1 MDEAE
6 ILVLQKK
13 LKKLKQYKGQGTQ
26 LISLYLPSDADR
38 SSVTKQL
45 TDEIS
50 QSSNIKS
57 AQTRKNVQAALKR
70 ISNYL
75 KQIDF
80 KLPENGLVLFSG
92 EVSTNP
98 SKSDVI
104 LVDLSPPKPLKTKL
118 YWCDSTFHLDPLIEM
133 AQTDQIYGL
142 VSVDKREGTIA
153 ILRGKSLEILANDT
167 SGVPGKTRAGGQCLE
182 KNSLVSLENGEI
194 KSISEIAV
202 DDKLIS
208 ADLNKFNLKNSKV
221 TDAFTKNRK
230 KQCKIITKYP
240 RFEIES
246 SLDHTFFV
254 FKENKV
260 VEKKAKDLSEDDV
273 LLFSENISVKSKLQK
288 IDSKQYFNS
297 YILKESGIKL
307 IKQKKKAKNLTN
319 EQFAEK
325 LNISKNTINSLER
338 KAFDPK
344 LNTLKNLCNLLNI
357 EFNDF
362 IKNHTTQ
369 NNYHYIKLPNI
380 LDKDLSQFLG
390 YLLGDGSIEEDRI
403 TFFEGDLKLIE
414 YYKNKFNRYFKL
426 KSNFTFRKTKNYYQ
440 LRLTSRPL
448 VRLVRNEF
456 FENKSS
462 LYSLIPS
469 KVLMSDN
476 DVLAKFLKGL
486 FDADGYVSGKKIGI
500 SLNNKNLIKQI
511 QIALLRFSIIS
522 SFLEYDNNKNKYSNN
537 PKYTIQITD
546 KESISLFKK
555 KIGFTLNKKQE
566 KIKEIIK
573 QKDSKS
579 NVRQILFSGTKI
591 RELIENNNLNLE
603 KFPKVNSFFRN
614 ERLMSKYVFYNS
626 IIKNISNKNLKSSF
640 IKIYNY
646 NVLPSRISKIEIIN
660 KSQKMYDLS
669 VLNKNF
675 ISNGLIVHNSA
686 HRFERLREKAAESFF
701 KRIGEKV
708 NALFMNQ
715 DKLKGIIV
723 GGPGMTKKTFLE
735 QSDLDPHLHKMIL
748 GKIDTSY
755 TGYAGIKEI
764 LDKSEDLL
772 QEAGIV
778 KEKHL
783 VDEFL
788 KNIAKNNLAT
798 YGFKDVTHALNLG
811 QASKVLLS
819 EDINWGVI
827 KYKCPKCEKEY
838 VEIVKNIDNLDIKAS
853 EIESNCPKC
862 KGSTTQVI
870 SKEDIFDYFLE
881 LAKSTSAEVELISTK
896 SQEGHQFFQTFG
908 GIACL
913 LRFKT

>member
-6 ILVLQKK
+6 IILLQKK

-26 LISLYLPSDADR
+26 LISLYLPTDVDR
-38 SSVTKQL
+38 SSVTRQL

-50 QSSNIKS
+50 QSANIKS

-75 KQIDF
+75 KKIDF

-104 LVDLSPPKPLKTKL
+104 LVDLVPPKPLKTKL

-133 AQTDQIYGL
+133 AQTDQVYGL
-142 VSVDKREGTIA
+142 ISIDKREGTIA
-153 ILRGKSLEILANDT
+153 LLRGKSLDMLANET

-182 KNSLVSLENGEI
+182 KNSLVSLENGDI
-194 KSISEIAV
+194 KPISEIIKEN
-202 DDKLIS
+202 KLIS
-208 ADLNKFNLKNSKV
+208 ADFKKFSLKNSKV
-221 TDAFTKNRK
+221 TDTFTKNRRK
-230 KQCKIITKYP
+230 YCKIITKYP

-254 FKENKV
+254 FENNKV
-260 VEKKAKDLSEDDV
+260 IEKKAKDLTEYDV
-273 LLFSENISVKSKLQK
+273 LLFPEKIIPKTRLQK
-288 IDSKQYFNS
+288 LDSKKYFDNS
-297 YILKESGIKL
+297 S
-307 IKQKKKAKNLTN
+307 T
-319 EQFAEK
+319 
-325 LNISKNTINSLER
+325 
-338 KAFDPK
+338 
-344 LNTLKNLCNLLNI
+344 
-357 EFNDF
+357 
-362 IKNHTTQ
+362 
-369 NNYHYIKLPNI
+369 IKLPNT
-380 LDKDLSQFLG
+380 LDQNLAQFLG

-403 TFFEGDLKLIE
+403 TFFESDSKLIE

-426 KSNFTFRKTKNYYQ
+426 KSNFTFRNSKNYYQ

-456 FENKSS
+456 FNNKSS
-462 LYSLIPS
+462 LNSLIPS

-476 DVLAKFLKGL
+476 LILSKFLKGL
-486 FDADGYVSGKKIGI
+486 FDADGYVSGKKISI

-511 QIALLRFSIIS
+511 QMSLLRFSIIS

-537 PKYTIQITD
+537 HKYTIQITD
-546 KESISLFKK
+546 KESINLFKK
-555 KIGFTLNKKQE
+555 QIGFTLNKKQK
-566 KIKEIIK
+566 KINDIIK
-573 QKDSKS
+573 QKDNKS
-579 NVRQILFSGTKI
+579 NIRQILYSWKKI
-591 RELIENNNLNLE
+591 RELIEKNNLNIE
-603 KFPKVNSFFRN
+603 RFPKINSFFRDQ
-614 ERLMSKYVFYNS
+614 RLMSKYVFYNS
-626 IIKNISNKNLKSSF
+626 IIKNISEKDLKSNF
-640 IKIYNY
+640 INIYNY
-646 NVLPSRISKIEIIN
+646 NILPSRISKIEIIN

-669 VLNKNF
+669 VLEKNF
-675 ISNGLIVHNSA
+675 ISNSLIVHNSA

-708 NALFMNQ
+708 NALFMEKE
-715 DKLKGIIV
+715 KLKGIII
-723 GGPGMTKKTFLE
+723 GGPGLTKKTFLE
-735 QSDLDPHLHKMIL
+735 QADLDPHLHKMIL
-748 GKIDTSY
+748 GNIDTSY

-778 KEKHL
+778 KERQL
-783 VDEFL
+783 VDKFL
-788 KNIAKNNLAT
+788 KNIAKSELAT
-798 YGFKDVTHALNLG
+798 YGFKDVTEALKLG
-811 QASKVLLS
+811 QASTVLLS
-819 EDINWGVI
+819 EDIEWGVI
-827 KYKCPKCEKEY
+827 KYKCPKCNKEY
-838 VEIVKNIDNLDIKAS
+838 TEVVKNIDNLDIRAS

-862 KGSTTQVI
+862 KGSTTQLI

-896 SQEGHQFFQTFG
+896 SQEGYQFYQTFG

-913 LRFKT
+913 LRFKTN